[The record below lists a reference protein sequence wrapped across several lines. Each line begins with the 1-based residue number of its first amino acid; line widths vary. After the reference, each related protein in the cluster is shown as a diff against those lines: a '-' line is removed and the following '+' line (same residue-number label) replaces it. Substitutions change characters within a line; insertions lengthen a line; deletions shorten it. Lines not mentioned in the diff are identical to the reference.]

1 MEIPEEKVTKV
12 ASDDGESLHL
22 VTEFIDKEF
31 YSTLINRMKLE
42 VKNEIKNVLNANELN
57 LNIPKDMTNDVNND
71 SLITSLKSEIDFLRK
86 EILSKDKIIEL
97 IIKDKPVSNQ
107 LKQTNDQSV
116 SSNPILNVTI
126 SETNEAEFGNTNDKN
141 NILRSEVK
149 KK

>member
-1 MEIPEEKVTKV
+1 M
-12 ASDDGESLHL
+12 A
-22 VTEFIDKEF
+22 
-31 YSTLINRMKLE
+31 
-42 VKNEIKNVLNANELN
+42 
-57 LNIPKDMTNDVNND
+57 NDVNND

-149 KK
+149 KNNDGKNNRKKR